1 MISRLLLVDG
11 IFLAGLIPLMLYSGA
26 SAISNVVFGTT
37 VLFTSSAAVLL
48 TNHLGR
54 QTLRGLSAMAALVLL
69 SALVFMGSAVALSA
83 KYEPSLVY
91 FAANVVLSVLIAV
104 LAVAL
109 SRLADI
115 VQRRVQR
122 NR

>member
-26 SAISNVVFGTT
+26 SAISNVVFGAT

-48 TNHLGR
+48 TNRLGR